1 MLMTSAPDHGP
12 AQLAPAL
19 VLEDVATGTRGTFK
33 RARRRDNLAA
43 LNLAAAELQALTA
56 WRQAAEH
63 VQAGRGMGPLPWAK
77 DVQRAPGEP
86 LPEQMRALSAAEW
99 YRRGVQ
105 AGGQAAWPVLSWVVI
120 SGGTLASYDA
130 TRRWREGTARCVL
143 VEAAERMAEAYGF
156 AMRRAIGSIKQL
168 DAGRI

>member
-1 MLMTSAPDHGP
+1 MTSAPDHGP
-12 AQLAPAL
+12 AHIAPAL

-63 VQAGRGMGPLPWAK
+63 VQAGRGMGPLPWAR
-77 DVQRAPGEP
+77 DAPRGGVGEA
-86 LPEQMRALSAAEW
+86 LPEQMRSLSAAEW

-105 AGGQAAWPVLSWVVI
+105 AAGQVAWPVLAWVVL

-143 VEAAERMAEAYGF
+143 VEAAERMAVAYGF
-156 AMRRAIGSIKQL
+156 AMRRAIGTIKPL